1 MMETMKK
8 WMKIVAFFAAVV
20 ALSAGCSNKKE
31 SDGKPGSAP
40 VITLEG
46 GDISQPQEIV
56 QDMTARILISAPER
70 IRDFTVKIDS
80 PALTDELLGALHLS
94 TTLDMAHPSE
104 EAAAA
109 LPPPRQPGHEKAHRH
124 GGGRREKGRH
134 PCDDLRPCR
143 RQRRQRHPVS
153 PPRPAQLL
161 HEPAEPVG
169 RQKGPAGCG
178 CEINRAIDSLKL
190 M

>member
-20 ALSAGCSNKKE
+20 ALSAGCSDKKE

-46 GDISQPQEIV
+46 GDISRPQEIV

-109 LPPPRQPGHEKAHRH
+109 FASLGLKCGDEVKGQTSVPFDISALVPMIAMICKEDSDHRFTLSVTDELGQQTVQSVTFH
-124 GGGRREKGRH
+124 
-134 PCDDLRPCR
+134 LS
-143 RQRRQRHPVS
+143 V
-153 PPRPAQLL
+153 A
-161 HEPAEPVG
+161 AE
-169 RQKGPAGCG
+169 
-178 CEINRAIDSLKL
+178 
-190 M
+190 

>member
-20 ALSAGCSNKKE
+20 ALSAGCSDMKE

-46 GDISQPQEIV
+46 GDISQSQEIV
-56 QDMTARILISAPER
+56 QGMTARILISAPER

-109 LPPPRQPGHEKAHRH
+109 FASLGLKCGDEVKGQTSVPFDISALVPMIAMICKEDSDHRFTLSVTD
-124 GGGRREKGRH
+124 E
-134 PCDDLRPCR
+134 L
-143 RQRRQRHPVS
+143 
-153 PPRPAQLL
+153 
-161 HEPAEPVG
+161 G
-169 RQKGPAGCG
+169 RQTVQPVTFHLSVAA
-178 CEINRAIDSLKL
+178 E
-190 M
+190 